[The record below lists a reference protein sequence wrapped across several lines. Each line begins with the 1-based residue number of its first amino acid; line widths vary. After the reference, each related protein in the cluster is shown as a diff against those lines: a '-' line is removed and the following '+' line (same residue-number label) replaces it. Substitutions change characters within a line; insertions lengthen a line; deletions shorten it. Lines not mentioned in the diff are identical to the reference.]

1 MKWGSPLLARSSAL
15 LLLLGGCDLAFGVGG
30 DPDPCELAS
39 FDTTRPTEIT
49 SAFRFSVDWDQ
60 RFAVIVGNDGL
71 NAEIELP
78 NGTSHPID
86 LGPYNPINLSLNPEG
101 TALLFSTATEPVLL
115 EGALRASPGSWQ
127 PAART
132 PLATYAGTPSADVF
146 GPRRMLARMHS
157 FDETVQELE
166 DQNGT
171 WVPVGEAHMLAS
183 ETPPNLTP
191 NGLTAVFARA
201 TPAETGIAT
210 EIYGM
215 TRPST
220 DVWFDEPVKILANGN
235 DQSPQLLGHC
245 ERLYTIHNGDTLTRY
260 DR

>member
-1 MKWGSPLLARSSAL
+1 

-39 FDTTRPTEIT
+39 FDSARPTEIT
-49 SAFRFSVDWDQ
+49 TAFRFSVDWDQ

-78 NGTSHPID
+78 SGTAHPID
-86 LGPYNPINLSLNPEG
+86 LGPYNPVNLSLNPEG
-101 TALLFSTATEPVLL
+101 TALLYTSATEPPQL

-132 PLATYAGTPSADVF
+132 PVATYTGTPSADVF
-146 GPRRMLARMHS
+146 GPRRMLARMHE
-157 FDETVQELE
+157 FDHDDQGQPTVQELE
-166 DQNGT
+166 DQDGT
-171 WVPVGEAHMLAS
+171 WVPIGTAHPLDADV
-183 ETPPNLTP
+183 PPNLTP
-191 NGLTAVFARA
+191 NGLTAVFSRA
-201 TPAETGIAT
+201 TIAETGVAT

-220 DVWFDEPVKILANGN
+220 DVWFGEPVKILANGN
-235 DQSPQLLGHC
+235 DQAPQLLGHC
-245 ERLYTIHNGDTLTRY
+245 ERLYTIHDGNKLTRY
-260 DR
+260 DQ